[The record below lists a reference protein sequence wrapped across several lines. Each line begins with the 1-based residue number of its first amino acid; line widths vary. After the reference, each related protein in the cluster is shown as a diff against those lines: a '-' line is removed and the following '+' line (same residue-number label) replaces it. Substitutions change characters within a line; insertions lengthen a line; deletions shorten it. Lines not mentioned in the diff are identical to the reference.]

1 MKRSMQKVQKGF
13 TLIELMI
20 VVAIIGIL
28 AAVALPAYQDYTK
41 KAHFAGVIAATQA
54 VKAAVDICYQTNN
67 DITTCDTYAKIG
79 ATAPVADSNV
89 ASVAITGTTGVI
101 IGTGT
106 AAAGAYTIILTP
118 PATLAAGAS
127 TVPWVITGT
136 CVAAN
141 ACKS

>member
-1 MKRSMQKVQKGF
+1 MNRSMQKGF

-28 AAVALPAYQDYTK
+28 AAIALPAYQDYTR
-41 KAHFAGVIAATQA
+41 KAHFAGVVTATEA
-54 VKAAVDICYQTNN
+54 VKLAINECYQTNG
-67 DITTCDTYAKIG
+67 DIALCDTYAKIG
-79 ATAPVADSNV
+79 VTAPAADTNI
-89 ASVAITGTTGVI
+89 ASITVTALTGVI
-101 IGTGT
+101 MGTGT
-106 AAAGAYTIILTP
+106 AAAGSFTYILTP

-127 TVPWVITGT
+127 TIPWAITGT